1 MEHPAITPKCRW
13 LARDVG
19 VIPDFLSPAE
29 CAAHIAASEAVGYG
43 EAPVT
48 TARGMIMI
56 KELRNNDR
64 VMADDPATADRL
76 YGRLASALPPRVNK
90 KWRPCGLNERLRFYR
105 YDPGQQFDWHH
116 DGCYARP
123 TGECSFFT
131 FMIYL
136 NDGFEGGATIFAE
149 LDDRVRDDDRLTVT
163 PRQGMAL
170 IFAHPLLHKGEPVVS
185 GRKYVLRTDVMYAR
199 QSSDR
204 ASAAGP

>member
-1 MEHPAITPKCRW
+1 MLECRW

-19 VIPDFLSPAE
+19 VIPGFLSPAE
-29 CAAHIAASEAVGYG
+29 CGAHIANSEAVGYG

-48 TARGMIMI
+48 TASGMIMI
-56 KELRNNDR
+56 KDLRNNDR
-64 VMADDPATADRL
+64 VMVDDPATAGWLYDRL
-76 YGRLASALPPRVNK
+76 APVLPPRVNK

-116 DGCYARP
+116 DGCYARAN
-123 TGECSFFT
+123 GECSFFT

-136 NDGFEGGATIFAE
+136 NDGFEGGATSFAE
-149 LDDRVRDDDRLTVT
+149 LDDRVRDDDRLVVK

-185 GRKYVLRTDVMYAR
+185 GRKYVLRTDVMCVRRSTDPANVNT
-199 QSSDR
+199 S
-204 ASAAGP
+204 

>member
-1 MEHPAITPKCRW
+1 MLECRW

-19 VIPDFLSPAE
+19 VIPGFLSPAE
-29 CAAHIAASEAVGYG
+29 CDAHIADSEAAGYG

-48 TARGMIMI
+48 TAVGMIMI
-56 KELRNNDR
+56 KELRNNER
-64 VMADDPATADRL
+64 VMVDDPTIGGRL
-76 YGRLASALPPRVNK
+76 YGRLAPVLPPRVNK

-105 YDPGQQFDWHH
+105 YDPGQQFDWHQ
-116 DGCYARP
+116 DGCYARA

-136 NDGFEGGATIFAE
+136 NDGFEGGATTFAE
-149 LDDRVRDDDRLTVT
+149 LDDRVRDDDRLTVN

-199 QSSDR
+199 RSRDQ
-204 ASAAGP
+204 ASESGP